1 MMAGTPRNLLASNW
15 LGMHIAALRRL
26 VPCCL
31 YNRRSPRGYGVL
43 SRCCCCTTS
52 RPALLR
58 TPRRKGVVGIPAV
71 MQFGNPAGTSE
82 PVLRLVPQRPV
93 VLGYQSL
100 TTGLGQKSGGA
111 ISDHCVFER
120 PPPLSRRGVLRH
132 EGRQSRS
139 LVAGGVRAHDETG
152 VVRSCASLEAKGE
165 PANQTMWKVSRR
177 SRCDQFAPLQFPLQ
191 PLNLVI
197 HVGQLVVR

>member
-1 MMAGTPRNLLASNW
+1 
-15 LGMHIAALRRL
+15 
-26 VPCCL
+26 
-31 YNRRSPRGYGVL
+31 
-43 SRCCCCTTS
+43 
-52 RPALLR
+52 
-58 TPRRKGVVGIPAV
+58 

-93 VLGYQSL
+93 GLGYQSL
-100 TTGLGQKSGGA
+100 TTGLGQNSGGA

-120 PPPLSRRGVLRH
+120 PPLSRRGVLRH

-139 LVAGGVRAHDETG
+139 LVAVGERAPVETD
-152 VVRSCASLEAKGE
+152 VLRSFASLEAKGE

-177 SRCDQFAPLQFPLQ
+177 SRCEQFRFLQFPLQ